1 MQTGTRTTTALAQ
14 LALARL
20 DLDAGDSG
28 SDGAAAATAAGRV
41 VAALE
46 LLDVATDRWVLVEA
60 LETTARLQIRREL
73 PAAALLERAAELR
86 VMIGQP
92 APPDDVTE
100 LALAADQ
107 ARELERAR
115 RAGAARADAA
125 VPGVSDPAALRAWAL
140 DLCWAI
146 GPGASSTA
154 TAHS

>member
-41 VAALE
+41 VTALE

-60 LETTARLQIRREL
+60 LETTARLQISREL
-73 PAAALLERAAELR
+73 PALALLERAGELR
-86 VMIGQP
+86 AMIGQP
-92 APPDDVTE
+92 APPDALAE
-100 LALAADQ
+100 LAQVAEQ
-107 ARELERAR
+107 ARQLELSR
-115 RAGAARADAA
+115 RAGGARAEAV